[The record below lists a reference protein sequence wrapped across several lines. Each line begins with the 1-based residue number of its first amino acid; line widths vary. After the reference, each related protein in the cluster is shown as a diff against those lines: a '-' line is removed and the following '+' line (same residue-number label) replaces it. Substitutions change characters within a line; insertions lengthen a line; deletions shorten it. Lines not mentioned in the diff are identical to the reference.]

1 MRPGT
6 LSSQRSKPDPED
18 RGAAPEGPL
27 AGIRVIELGGMLAGP
42 FAGRLLGDLGADVI
56 KVEPP
61 GKPDSIREWGR
72 GQIDGKSLLWPV
84 LVRNKRCITLN
95 LREARGQELL
105 VALVR
110 EADVLI
116 ENFRPGTLERW
127 NLGPDVLEEANPR
140 LVIARVSG
148 YGQTGPYAERAG
160 FASVGE
166 AMGGLRHLN
175 GNPGEAPPRLGVSL
189 GDSLA
194 GMFAVQGI
202 LAALHERDVRGSGRG
217 QVVDVSILESCFAM
231 LEDVAPEYD
240 RLDLVRQPSGT
251 SLKGIAPSNLYRS
264 RDGTWMVIAANRD
277 NLFRR
282 LCDVMGRPELAED
295 ERYATHTARGERQE
309 ELDALIAAW
318 AAEHDA
324 AELDAG
330 LNAAGVVAG
339 PVYTIADIFSD
350 PHFQAREMLVEH
362 DDTELGPVVGPG
374 IVPKLSRTPGSVRWS
389 GPWAIG
395 HDNADVFGELAGV
408 DADELSDLADR
419 GIV

>member
-1 MRPGT
+1 MRPET
-6 LSSQRSKPDPED
+6 LLSQRSKPAPD
-18 RGAAPEGPL
+18 RAPEAPAGPL
-27 AGIRVIELGGMLAGP
+27 AGVRVIELGGMLAGP
-42 FAGRLLGDLGADVI
+42 FAGRMLGDLGADVI

-72 GQIDGKSLLWPV
+72 GRIDGKSLLWPV

-105 VALVR
+105 LALLR
-110 EADVLI
+110 ETDVLI

-127 NLGPDVLEEANPR
+127 NLGPERLEEVNPR
-140 LVIARVSG
+140 LVLARVSG

-175 GNPGEAPPRLGVSL
+175 GNPGEPPPRLGVSL

-202 LAALHERDVRGSGRG
+202 LAALYERDVRGSGRG
-217 QVVDVSILESCFAM
+217 QVIDVSILESCFAM

-240 RLDLVRQPSGT
+240 RLDLVREPSGT

-282 LCDVMGRPELAED
+282 LCDVMGRPELADD

-324 AELDAG
+324 HELDAK

-339 PVYTIADIFSD
+339 PVYDIADIFKD
-350 PHFQAREMLVEH
+350 PHFRAREMLVEH
-362 DDTELGPVVGPG
+362 PDEELGPIVGPG
-374 IVPKLSRTPGSVRWS
+374 VVPKMSRTPGSVRWS
-389 GPWAIG
+389 GPWTMGG
-395 HDNADVFGELAGV
+395 HNADVLGELAGV
-408 DADELSDLADR
+408 DAEQLAALEGD

>member
-6 LSSQRSKPDPED
+6 LSSQPSKPDPED
-18 RGAAPEGPL
+18 REAAPEGPL
-27 AGIRVIELGGMLAGP
+27 AGVRVIELGGMLAGP

-84 LVRNKRCITLN
+84 LVRNKRCVTLN

-105 VALVR
+105 LALVR

-127 NLGPDVLEEANPR
+127 NLGPDVLEDANPR
-140 LVIARVSG
+140 LVLARVSG

-240 RLDLVRQPSGT
+240 RLGLVREPSGT

-282 LCDVMGRPELAED
+282 LCDVMGRPELADD

-309 ELDALIAAW
+309 ELDDLIAAW

-324 AELDAG
+324 AELDAM
-330 LNAAGVVAG
+330 LNDAGVVAG

-350 PHFQAREMLVEH
+350 PHFRAREMLVEH

-374 IVPKLSRTPGSVRWS
+374 IIPKLSRTPGSVRWP

-408 DADELSDLADR
+408 DADELADLADR

>member
-6 LSSQRSKPDPED
+6 LSSQRSKPGPD
-18 RGAAPEGPL
+18 GAGAEAGPL
-27 AGIRVIELGGMLAGP
+27 AGVRVVELGGMLAGP

-56 KVEPP
+56 KIEPP
-61 GKPDSIREWGR
+61 DKPDSIREWGR
-72 GQIDGKSLLWPV
+72 GRVDGKGLLWPV

-95 LREARGQELL
+95 LREERGQEL
-105 VALVR
+105 ALALLR

-127 NLGPDVLEEANPR
+127 NLGPERLEEVNPR
-140 LVIARVSG
+140 LIVARVSG

-175 GNPGEAPPRLGVSL
+175 GSPGEAPPRLGVSL

-194 GMFAVQGI
+194 GMFAVNGI
-202 LAALHERDVRGSGRG
+202 LAALHERDARGSGRG
-217 QVVDVSILESCFAM
+217 QVIDVSILESCFAM
-231 LEDVAPEYD
+231 LEDVPSEYD
-240 RLDLVRQPSGT
+240 RLGLVREPSGT

-264 RDGTWMVIAANRD
+264 RDGKWMVIAANRD
-277 NLFRR
+277 NLFVR
-282 LCDVMGRPELAED
+282 LCEVMGRPELADD
-295 ERYATHTARGERQE
+295 ERYRDHTVRGEHQE
-309 ELDALIAAW
+309 ELDDLIAAW

-324 AELDAG
+324 AELDRL
-330 LNAAGVVAG
+330 LNEAGVVAG
-339 PVYTIADIFSD
+339 PVYTVADIFED
-350 PHFQAREMLVEH
+350 PHFRARDMLVEH
-362 DDTELGPVVGPG
+362 PDEEIGPVVGPG

-389 GPWAIG
+389 GPWPMG
-395 HDNADVFGELAGV
+395 NDNSAVLGELAGV
-408 DADELSDLADR
+408 DADELEKLESE

>member
-6 LSSQRSKPDPED
+6 LSSQQSKPAPDN
-18 RGAAPEGPL
+18 GAAPQGPL
-27 AGIRVIELGGMLAGP
+27 AGLRVIELGGMLAGP
-42 FAGRLLGDLGADVI
+42 FAGRMLGDLGADVI

-84 LVRNKRCITLN
+84 LVRNKRCISLN
-95 LREARGQELL
+95 LREERGQELL
-105 VALVR
+105 LALLR
-110 EADVLI
+110 ETDVLI

-127 NLGPDVLEEANPR
+127 NLGPERLEEVNPR
-140 LVIARVSG
+140 LVVARVSG
-148 YGQTGPYAERAG
+148 YGQTGPDAERAG

-175 GNPGEAPPRLGVSL
+175 GNPGEPPPRLGVSL

-217 QVVDVSILESCFAM
+217 QVIDVSILESCFAM

-240 RLDLVRQPSGT
+240 RLDLVREPSGT

-264 RDGTWMVIAANRD
+264 RDGTWVVIAANRD
-277 NLFRR
+277 NVFRR
-282 LCDVMGRPELAED
+282 LCEAMGRPELADD
-295 ERYATHTARGERQE
+295 ERYSTHTARGERE
-309 ELDALIAAW
+309 DELDALIGTW

-324 AELDAG
+324 DDLDRL
-330 LNAAGVVAG
+330 LNEAGVVAG
-339 PVYTIADIFSD
+339 PVYTIADIFED
-350 PHFQAREMLVEH
+350 EHFRARQMLVEH
-362 DDTELGPVVGPG
+362 LDEEIGPVVGPG
-374 IVPKLSRTPGSVRWS
+374 VVPKLSRTPGSIRWS
-389 GPWAIG
+389 GPWAMG
-395 HDNADVFGELAGV
+395 AHNEEVLG
-408 DADELSDLADR
+408 DLADLSELEAQ

>member
-6 LSSQRSKPDPED
+6 LSSLQSKPTSDGGGD
-18 RGAAPEGPL
+18 AAGPL

-72 GQIDGKSLLWPV
+72 GRVDGKGLLWPV

-95 LREARGQELL
+95 LREERGQELL
-105 VALVR
+105 LDLMR
-110 EADVLI
+110 ETDVLI

-127 NLGPDVLEEANPR
+127 NLSPERLEEVNPR
-140 LVIARVSG
+140 LVLARVSG

-166 AMGGLRHLN
+166 AMGGLRYLN
-175 GNPGEAPPRLGVSL
+175 GNPGEPPPRLGVSL

-217 QVVDVSILESCFAM
+217 QVIDVSILESCFAM
-231 LEDVAPEYD
+231 LEDVPSEYH
-240 RLDLVRQPSGT
+240 RLDAVREPSGT

-264 RDGTWMVIAANRD
+264 RDGKWMVIAANRD
-277 NLFRR
+277 NLFVR
-282 LCDVMGRPELAED
+282 LCEVMGRPEMAED
-295 ERYATHTARGERQE
+295 PRYSTHTARGERQE
-309 ELDALIAAW
+309 ELDELIGAW

-324 AELDAG
+324 AELDAK
-330 LNAAGVVAG
+330 LNEAGVVAG
-339 PVYTIADIFSD
+339 PVYSIEDIFED
-350 PHFQAREMLVEH
+350 PHYQAREMLVEH
-362 DDTELGPVVGPG
+362 PDEEIGPVIGPG
-374 IVPKLSRTPGSVRWS
+374 IVPKLSRTPGAIRWA
-389 GPWAIG
+389 GPWPMG
-395 HDNADVFGELAGV
+395 NDNAEVFGDLAGV
-408 DADELSDLADR
+408 EPDELSDLADR

>member
-6 LSSQRSKPDPED
+6 LSSQRSKPDPD
-18 RGAAPEGPL
+18 DGAPAPEGPL
-27 AGIRVIELGGMLAGP
+27 AGIRVVELGGMLAGP

-84 LVRNKRCITLN
+84 LVRNKRCVTLN

-105 VALVR
+105 LAIVR

-140 LVIARVSG
+140 LVLARVSG

-217 QVVDVSILESCFAM
+217 QVVDVSILESCFAL

-240 RLDLVRQPSGT
+240 RLDLVREPSGT

-282 LCDVMGRPELAED
+282 LCDVMGRPELADD

-309 ELDALIAAW
+309 ELDDLIAAW

-324 AELDAG
+324 AELDAK
-330 LNAAGVVAG
+330 LNDAGVVAG

-362 DDTELGPVVGPG
+362 DDAELGPVVGPG

-408 DADELSDLADR
+408 DADELADLAER

>member
-1 MRPGT
+1 MRPET
-6 LSSQRSKPDPED
+6 LSSQRSKPAPD
-18 RGAAPEGPL
+18 GAPAPPAGPL
-27 AGIRVIELGGMLAGP
+27 AGVRVIELGGMLAGP
-42 FAGRLLGDLGADVI
+42 FAGRMLGDLGADVI

-95 LREARGQELL
+95 LREERGQELL
-105 VALVR
+105 LALLR
-110 EADVLI
+110 ETDVLI

-127 NLGPDVLEEANPR
+127 NLGPERLEEVNPR
-140 LVIARVSG
+140 LVVARVSG

-175 GNPGEAPPRLGVSL
+175 GNPGEPPPRLGVSL

-202 LAALHERDVRGSGRG
+202 LAALYERDVRGSGRG
-217 QVVDVSILESCFAM
+217 QVIDVSILESCFAM

-240 RLDLVRQPSGT
+240 RLDLVREPSGT

-264 RDGTWMVIAANRD
+264 RDGKWMVIAANRD

-282 LCDVMGRPELAED
+282 LCDVMGRPGMADD

-324 AELDAG
+324 AELDAK
-330 LNAAGVVAG
+330 LNEAGVVAG
-339 PVYTIADIFSD
+339 PVYSIADIFSD
-350 PHFQAREMLVEH
+350 PHFREREMLVEH
-362 DDTELGPVVGPG
+362 SDQELGPVVGPG
-374 IVPKLSRTPGSVRWS
+374 VVPKLSRTPGSVRWS
-389 GPWAIG
+389 GPWEMG
-395 HDNADVFGELAGV
+395 CDNADVLGELAGV
-408 DADELSDLADR
+408 QREELAALEEN
-419 GIV
+419 GII

>member
-6 LSSQRSKPDPED
+6 LSSQRSKQAPD
-18 RGAAPEGPL
+18 GAAAGPL
-27 AGIRVIELGGMLAGP
+27 AGVRVIELGGMLAGP

-72 GQIDGKSLLWPV
+72 GRVDGKGLLWPV

-95 LREARGQELL
+95 LRVERGQEI
-105 VALVR
+105 ALDLIR
-110 EADVLI
+110 HADVLI

-127 NLGPDVLEEANPR
+127 NLGPERLEQVNPR
-140 LVIARVSG
+140 LVLARVSG

-175 GNPGEAPPRLGVSL
+175 GNPGEPPPRLGVSL

-202 LAALHERDVRGSGRG
+202 LAALHERDVGGSGRG
-217 QVVDVSILESCFAM
+217 QVIDVSILESCFAM
-231 LEDVAPEYD
+231 LEDVASEYD
-240 RLDLVRQPSGT
+240 RLGLVREPSGT
-251 SLKGIAPSNLYRS
+251 SLRGIAPSNLYRS
-264 RDGTWMVIAANRD
+264 RDGKWMVIAANRD

-282 LCDVMGRPELAED
+282 LCEVMGRPELADD
-295 ERYATHTARGERQE
+295 ERYATHTARGERE
-309 ELDALIAAW
+309 DELDALIAAW
-318 AAEHDA
+318 AAELDA
-324 AELDAG
+324 AELDAK

-339 PVYTIADIFSD
+339 PVYTIADIFED
-350 PHFQAREMLVEH
+350 PHFRARDMLVEH
-362 DDTELGPVVGPG
+362 DDEEIGPVVGPG
-374 IVPKLSRTPGSVRWS
+374 VMPKLSRTPGSIRWS
-389 GPWAIG
+389 GPWEMG
-395 HDNADVFGELAGV
+395 RDNAAVLGELAGV
-408 DADELSDLADR
+408 EARELAELEER
-419 GIV
+419 GVI

>member
-1 MRPGT
+1 MRPET
-6 LSSQRSKPDPED
+6 RSSQRSKPAPED
-18 RGAAPEGPL
+18 GAPPL
-27 AGIRVIELGGMLAGP
+27 AGVRVVELGGMLAGP
-42 FAGRLLGDLGADVI
+42 FAGRMLGDLGADVI

-72 GQIDGKSLLWPV
+72 GHIDGKSLLWPV
-84 LVRNKRCITLN
+84 LVRNKRCISLN
-95 LREARGQELL
+95 LREERGQELL
-105 VALVR
+105 LALLR
-110 EADVLI
+110 ETDVLI

-127 NLGPDVLEEANPR
+127 NLGPERLEEVNPR
-140 LVIARVSG
+140 LVVARVSG

-175 GNPGEAPPRLGVSL
+175 GNPGEPPPRLGVSL

-202 LAALHERDVRGSGRG
+202 LAALYERDVRGSGRG
-217 QVVDVSILESCFAM
+217 QVIDVSILESCFAM

-240 RLDLVRQPSGT
+240 RLDLVREPSGT

-264 RDGTWMVIAANRD
+264 RDGKWMVIAANRD

-282 LCDVMGRPELAED
+282 LCDVMGRPELADD

-324 AELDAG
+324 AELDAK
-330 LNAAGVVAG
+330 LNEAGVVAG

-350 PHFQAREMLVEH
+350 PHFRAREMLVEH
-362 DDTELGPVVGPG
+362 PDEELGPVVGPG
-374 IVPKLSRTPGSVRWS
+374 VVPKLSRTPGSIRWS
-389 GPWAIG
+389 GPWPMG
-395 HDNADVFGELAGV
+395 QHNADVLGDLAGV
-408 DADELSDLADR
+408 DADELATLEEN
-419 GIV
+419 GII

>member
-1 MRPGT
+1 MR
-6 LSSQRSKPDPED
+6 SSSPVTE
-18 RGAAPEGPL
+18 AAGPL
-27 AGIRVIELGGMLAGP
+27 AGLRVIELGGMLAGP

-72 GQIDGKSLLWPV
+72 GKVDGKSLLWPV

-95 LREARGQELL
+95 LRVERGQELL
-105 VALVR
+105 LDLVR

-127 NLGPDVLEEANPR
+127 NLGPERLEEANPG
-140 LVIARVSG
+140 LVVARVSG

-175 GNPGEAPPRLGVSL
+175 GNPGEPPPRLGVSL
-189 GDSLA
+189 GDTLA

-217 QVVDVSILESCFAM
+217 QVVDVSILESCFAV

-240 RLDLVRQPSGT
+240 RLGLVREPSGT

-264 RDGTWMVIAANRD
+264 RDGKWMVIAANRD

-282 LCDVMGRPELAED
+282 LCEVMGRPELADD

-324 AELDAG
+324 AELDAS
-330 LNAAGVVAG
+330 LNRAGVVAG
-339 PVYTIADIFSD
+339 PVYTIADIFAD
-350 PHFQAREMLVEH
+350 EHCRARDMLVEH
-362 DDTELGPVVGPG
+362 PCEELGPVVGPG
-374 IVPKLSRTPGSVRWS
+374 VIPKLSRTPGAIRWS
-389 GPWAIG
+389 GPWAMG
-395 HDNADVFGELAGV
+395 SHNADVLGALAGV
-408 DADELSDLADR
+408 DGDELAALEER
-419 GIV
+419 GVV